1 MNRKLYSIENCDLVD
16 EWAEKWLALIEL
28 INNATGTEQP
38 PWSPPPP
45 TELQEIEYQRLRFW
59 LIDHQAQFVPL
70 WKEFYESHDW
80 ACTPNNTD
88 DEDGD
93 FPQKY
98 LENPFLF
105 FYEPEN
111 LYRLAQQLGLQSG
124 IDIWEPSEHMASM
137 IRPVFIRLGQLMI
150 EFMDWIDE
158 RVDENIAKS
167 PRDQE

>member
-1 MNRKLYSIENCDLVD
+1 VNRKLYSIENYELVY
-16 EWAEKWLALIEL
+16 EWSEQWLALIEL

-38 PWSPPPP
+38 PWSSPPP

-70 WKEFYESHDW
+70 WREFYESHDR
-80 ACTPNNTD
+80 ACPQNAT

-98 LENPFLF
+98 RENPFLY

-111 LYRLAQQLGLQSG
+111 LYRLAQQLELQSG
-124 IDIWEPSEHMASM
+124 IDIWEPSEHIASTV
-137 IRPVFIRLGQLMI
+137 RPVFIRLGQLMM
-150 EFMDWIDE
+150 EFVDWIDE
-158 RVDENIAKS
+158 RADENS
-167 PRDQE
+167 

>member
-1 MNRKLYSIENCDLVD
+1 VNQKLYSIANYDLVD
-16 EWAEKWLALIEL
+16 EWSEKWLALIEL
-28 INNATGTEQP
+28 INNVTGTEQP
-38 PWSPPPP
+38 PWSSPPP

-59 LIDHQAQFVPL
+59 LIDHQVQFVPL
-70 WKEFYESHDW
+70 WTEFYESHDW

-93 FPQKY
+93 LPQKY
-98 LENPFLF
+98 LEPPFLF

-124 IDIWEPSEHMASM
+124 IDIWEPSEHVASM
-137 IRPVFIRLGQLMI
+137 VRPILIRLGQLMI
-150 EFMDWIDE
+150 EFVDWIDE

-167 PRDQE
+167 PRNQE